1 LSRYFELLHQAGRMQ
16 EILHSEWVQP
26 QTVPSEQ
33 PETVPVMEADI
44 LPSTT
49 CLEKDGMVRDEITKL
64 VQSLFLRPEVKGPRR
79 VVFAGT
85 ESGSGCTWMCAHT
98 ADVLASQIRA
108 SVCVVD
114 CNLRSP
120 RLHQQFGLENH
131 HGLSDALHSS
141 DPVRQYAHQL
151 SRTNLWLLSCGST
164 ADNWQTL
171 LASDRMRQRLTE
183 LRAAFDY
190 VLIDA
195 TPLSICNDAIVLG
208 GLADGVVL
216 VLKANSS
223 RRETARQ
230 ALHELRAANV
240 PIFGAVLNQRTFP
253 IPDKIYRRL

>member
-1 LSRYFELLHQAGRMQ
+1 LSRTFELLHLAGRMQ
-16 EILHSEWVQP
+16 EILGSWSEQP

-33 PETVPVMEADI
+33 AQTLPEMEN
-44 LPSTT
+44 LPSTP
-49 CLEKDGMVRDEITKL
+49 CLEMEGTVRDEITKL
-64 VQSLFLRPEVKGPRR
+64 VQTLFLFPEVKGPRR
-79 VVFAGT
+79 VVLAGT
-85 ESGSGCTWMCAHT
+85 ESGSGCTWVCAH
-98 ADVLASQIRA
+98 AAEVLASQIRA

-141 DPVRQYAHQL
+141 DPVRQYASQL

-164 ADNWQTL
+164 PENWQTL
-171 LASDRMRQRLTE
+171 LASDRMRQRLRE
-183 LRAAFDY
+183 LCGAFDY

-195 TPLSICNDAIVLG
+195 PPLGSCNDAVVLG
-208 GLADGVVL
+208 GLSDGVVL

-230 ALHELRAANV
+230 ALQALQGANIPV
-240 PIFGAVLNQRTFP
+240 FGAVLNQRTFP
-253 IPDKIYRRL
+253 IPDRIYRRL